1 MIRPAEPSDAKFVV
15 PLIIQAMGELAAK
28 FANSSDPKIIEQ
40 LFKHFFTQRDNQYS
54 YQNTLVFIENDQVL
68 GSINA
73 YDGDELLELRK
84 TFLDHLAKNYNLIN
98 FHPEPETQKGEFYLD
113 TISVHP
119 NAQGKGI
126 GKALIKAG
134 INRGRQLGHYNIGL
148 LVEQGNKRA
157 LKLYEKMGFITQN
170 EKQFMG
176 GLYYHMVYTVQFSK
190 II

>member
-1 MIRPAEPSDAKFVV
+1 MIREAKPSDAQFVV
-15 PLIIQAMGELAAK
+15 PLIIQAMGELAGK
-28 FANSSDPKIIEQ
+28 FANSTDPDIIFN
-40 LFKHFFTQRDNQYS
+40 LFEYFFQQKENQYS
-54 YQNTLVFIENDQVL
+54 YQNTLVFTTNDKIL
-68 GSINA
+68 GAINA
-73 YDGDELLELRK
+73 YDGGLLLSLRK
-84 TFLDHLAKNYNLIN
+84 KFIDYLNDHYHLKN
-98 FHPEPETQKGEFYLD
+98 FDPEPETQKGEFYLD

-134 INRGRQLGHYNIGL
+134 INWGKQLGHYNIGL
-148 LVEQGNKRA
+148 LVEQDNKRA